1 MTTTNQLR
9 TNKLRESILDAAAVL
24 QPVQCSGCGEEDRAV
39 CAACSAALLP
49 GTIAAEGAAPPL
61 FAALAYDGVVRR
73 VLLAYKDSGRTDAA
87 AALAPALRAAITT
100 AQSQAGQGSD
110 LGAGS
115 RARTRAGLQPH
126 PPVDARHA
134 LLPVVI
140 PSTRA
145 AFRRRGY
152 HPTALLLRRSRI
164 LVPPLW
170 RALRLTRQTEDQA
183 GLTAQQ
189 RTRNRAGSMV
199 ASRRLRGRVCV
210 IVDDI
215 VTTGATVREAARAI
229 TAVGGRVVFAVAV
242 ARTPLRGGSP
252 VVARPSGSARERF
265 GR

>member
-1 MTTTNQLR
+1 MTITNQF
-9 TNKLRESILDAAAVL
+9 RESILDAAAVL
-24 QPVQCSGCGEEDRAV
+24 HPVQCSGCGAHDRAV
-39 CAACSAALLP
+39 CPACALALRP
-49 GTIAAEGAAPPL
+49 GALAAEGADPPL
-61 FAALAYDGVVRR
+61 LAALSYESVARR
-73 VLLAYKDSGRTDAA
+73 VLLAFKDGGRTDAA
-87 AALAPALRAAITT
+87 PALAGALRAAIVE
-100 AQSQAGQGSD
+100 AQSHAQA
-110 LGAGS
+110 AG
-115 RARTRAGLQPH
+115 RPRPH
-126 PPVDARHA
+126 PQVDARHA

-152 HPTALLLRRSRI
+152 HPTALLLRRARI

-189 RTRNRAGSMV
+189 RTSNRAGSIV
-199 ASRRLRGRVCV
+199 ASPRLRGRDCL

-215 VTTGATVREAARAI
+215 VTTGSTVREAARAI

-252 VVARPSGSARERF
+252 GIA
-265 GR
+265 